1 MASRSEVYSAFDGER
16 DYQDR
21 KYPVPA
27 GYGASATPEGFLLV
41 LEELVSLAR
50 AEATQGNLP
59 PLGDGSIIMDYIRKI
74 GATAVRAME
83 QHGVVRREHY

>member
-1 MASRSEVYSAFDGER
+1 MTTRSEVYSALDGER

-21 KYPVPA
+21 KYPAVN
-27 GYGASATPEGFLLV
+27 GYSATPEGFLLV

-50 AEATQGNLP
+50 YEATQGHLP
-59 PLGDGSIIMDYIRKI
+59 PLGDGSVIMSHIRKI

-83 QHGVVRREHY
+83 QHGAVRREHY